1 MSFTKSKYDSCFLNQ
16 QEQSNRSIFS
26 YVVDESM
33 YRNQNECNN
42 YTAPFLTYIP
52 TGVQLRDINIDSDL
66 RGMTRPYT
74 KCVVYKYIPD
84 QYFDEKT
91 PHNPNNKKECTK
103 AYNIL
108 PDGYIQSK
116 TQSQT
121 KRKL

>member
-52 TGVQLRDINIDSDL
+52 TGVQVRDINVDSDL

-74 KCVVYKYIPD
+74 KCVACKYTPE
-84 QYFDEKT
+84 QYFDEK
-91 PHNPNNKKECTK
+91 PPQNPNNKKECTK
-103 AYNIL
+103 EYNIL
-108 PDGYIQSK
+108 PNGYLQLK
-116 TQSQT
+116 TQS
-121 KRKL
+121 R